1 MCLAIKVFDT
11 EVLDFIAL
19 STGVMVSS
27 QRWIIA
33 WPVLSSS
40 TQSSLTLPLEPFL
53 LDSSFGSKEPM
64 VNVALTFTFW
74 FLLSLLSCC
83 KVISVADVSGRL
95 DDGAVPAEAG
105 SLQGSNLMSLELAF
119 MSEGYWLMK
128 IWPSSSLA
136 LNIFEGD

>member
-1 MCLAIKVFDT
+1 
-11 EVLDFIAL
+11 
-19 STGVMVSS
+19 
-27 QRWIIA
+27 
-33 WPVLSSS
+33 
-40 TQSSLTLPLEPFL
+40 
-53 LDSSFGSKEPM
+53 M

-95 DDGAVPAEAG
+95 DDDAVPAEAG
-105 SLQGSNLMSLELAF
+105 SLQGSNLMLLELAF

-136 LNIFEGD
+136 LNIFEGDFVFSKWMACWCDFWSKPIL